1 MILKTLKFG
10 LDKMVFEQMTPAL
23 AITSTGQFV
32 IYDQEGIE
40 DKVMLIGSNALAYLY
55 SHENDGWITLPSPAL
70 AGTFGAGAC
79 GCFKNTGPNG
89 TATAGSTTT
98 ITTNLTIPRGLNGY
112 VVRITGGTNAG
123 QERVILS
130 NTTGTNAVITVKDAF
145 PAPIDNT
152 STYVL
157 MTGRYYVLGAGTLAA
172 GSFKYWD
179 RALSA
184 WSGNLSIT
192 NFAASWGT
200 EGRMVATGACQTSRD
215 SHFDGSIVSST
226 STVMT
231 VNAKF
236 TTNEHINRTIR
247 IIEGTGVGQVRYITA
262 NTEDTI
268 TVNAAFSVTP
278 TSSSKFMI
286 TGIFGGKATSGGA
299 TTITNA
305 AKTWTNDQ
313 WINFQVRIAAG
324 TGVGQV
330 RTITDND
337 ATSLTVAA
345 WTTQP
350 DNTSY
355 YVIEGNDDYIYV
367 SGNNATA
374 FYRYSIS
381 ANTWSTMTVAP
392 ATRGIGHSLDW
403 IVNISDSSWN
413 NESNNLVG
421 RYIYSFRG
429 TATSTLSRYDITTN
443 SWENLTYG
451 NQAETFTTGS
461 CACADRNEI
470 YISKE
475 NTGRVFRYIIPQN
488 RIESFGTFPY
498 PNSTAV
504 AGNKMWTYNY
514 TEKDDYVK
522 FVYYLSHSLTNLH
535 RCQVIE

>member
-10 LDKMVFEQMTPAL
+10 LDRMVFEQMTPAPL
-23 AITSTGQFV
+23 VTAAGHFV
-32 IYDQEGIE
+32 ITDQEGIE
-40 DKVMLIGSNALAYLY
+40 DKLMLVTSNTAVYMY
-55 SHENDGWITLPSPAL
+55 SHENDAWMTLPSPAL
-70 AGTFGAGAC
+70 AGTYAAGAC
-79 GCFKNTGPNG
+79 GCFKNSGPTG

-98 ITTNLTIPRGLNGY
+98 ITTNLTIPRGLNGF
-112 VVRITGGTNAG
+112 VIRITGGTNAG
-123 QERVILS
+123 EERVILS
-130 NTTGTNAVITVKDAF
+130 NTMGTNSVITVKDAF
-145 PAPIDNT
+145 PSPIDNT

-157 MTGRYYVLGAGTLAA
+157 FTGRYYVLGAGTLAA

-192 NFAASWGT
+192 GLAATWGT
-200 EGRMVATGACQTSRD
+200 EGRMAPTSASQTSRD

-226 STVMT
+226 STIMT

-236 TTNEHINRTIR
+236 TTNEHLNRTIR

-268 TVNAAFSVTP
+268 TVDTAFSITP
-278 TSSSKFMI
+278 TSTSKFMI

-299 TTITNA
+299 TTITNS
-305 AKTWTNDQ
+305 AKNWTVNQ
-313 WINFQVRIAAG
+313 WTNFQVRIAAG
-324 TGVGQV
+324 TGAGQV
-330 RTITDND
+330 RTIVSNN

-345 WTTQP
+345 WGTQP

-381 ANTWSTMTVAP
+381 GNSWSTMTAAP
-392 ATRGIGHSLDW
+392 ATRGIGHTLDW
-403 IVNISDSSWN
+403 IVNINDSNWN
-413 NESNNLVG
+413 NEDNNLVG

-429 TATSTLSRYDITTN
+429 TATSTLSRYDIAAN
-443 SWENLTYG
+443 SWADLTYG

-461 CACADRNEI
+461 CATVDRNEI
-470 YISKE
+470 YLSKE
-475 NTGRVFRYIIPQN
+475 NTGRVFRYVIPQN
-488 RIESFGTFPY
+488 RLEPFGTFPY

-504 AGNKMWTYNY
+504 AGNKIWTYNY
-514 TEKDDYVK
+514 TEKDDYIK
-522 FVYYLSHSLTNLH
+522 FVYYLSHSLANLH